1 MQKERKAQ
9 YKDPTSHLPEEET
22 IHALPVQQK
31 VLLKNPN
38 RMKKRSNESHET
50 FR

>member
-1 MQKERKAQ
+1 MLKERKAQ

-22 IHALPVQQK
+22 TCTYGPA